1 MVQMTKLLAS
11 KSSLVGVLLLG
22 GLIFTTYN
30 IQENSAQMKKLS
42 NFESGVQT
50 CFARVNQ
57 TYTAKLI
64 GDATSTYLTQNF
76 QNLTEECFAEGIL
89 NIEESFKSE
98 LSSVAKKL
106 STLAS
111 NVHWFHEDV
120 LSPSGSHK
128 LTGDGEDLDIGS
140 RFEKIEATKDEI
152 LEASDNR
159 KTELSNALNKQKTFF
174 YVSSVLLVLL
184 MMSEYFSN
192 SKRRSLNLQRE
203 SEAESELFN
212 NGGITSVRIGEIIRS
227 ALEQNELTNCS
238 KLFTN
243 YHNHNVLDK
252 TIRGKGKVNLEAL
265 VTPIGPKAISVQS
278 KDQIEK
284 IWNDDNVG
292 LDIDSKHEVN
302 LDQINLEQQCSNVI
316 DLLSD
321 KLFSTGVKLD
331 FQINENIFVKAKQE
345 ELEQILYHLFSFAIG
360 SSLPKQNSR
369 SVNVSAHR
377 LGDVVAFDL
386 TYSGAG
392 FDEDILKQKAGL
404 SQTDKKLNVDLQI
417 CQSLVEE
424 IQAKIQYDN
433 KLDQKGEV
441 VGGRVKMIFKSAPNN
456 AKLVNLKVG
465 SKKEILA
472 SMGTGPSASI

>member
-1 MVQMTKLLAS
+1 MTKLLAS
-11 KSSLVGVLLLG
+11 KRNLIGVCLLG

-64 GDATSTYLTQNF
+64 GDSASNYLTQNF

-89 NIEESFKSE
+89 NIEESFKTE

-111 NVHWFHEDV
+111 NVHWFHEDI
-120 LSPSGSHK
+120 LSPTGAHK

-152 LEASDNR
+152 LESSESRKSDI
-159 KTELSNALNKQKTFF
+159 TNALNKQKTFF

-184 MMSEYFSN
+184 MLSEYIAN
-192 SKRRSLNLQRE
+192 SRRRSLNLLRE
-203 SEAESELFN
+203 NEAESELNN

-238 KLFTN
+238 KLFSN
-243 YHNHNVLDK
+243 YHNHNLLDK
-252 TIRGKGKVNLEAL
+252 TLRGKEKLNLESL
-265 VTPIGPKAISVQS
+265 VTPLGAKSISNQS
-278 KDQIEK
+278 KEQIEK
-284 IWNDDNVG
+284 IWNDDSIGVDVDKKPEAK
-292 LDIDSKHEVN
+292 LDH
-302 LDQINLEQQCSNVI
+302 INLEQQCSNVI

-321 KLFSTGVKLD
+321 KLFSTGVNLD
-331 FQINENIFVKAKQE
+331 FQINENIFVKAKSE
-345 ELEQILYHLFSFAIG
+345 ELEQILYHLVSYAIN
-360 SSLPKQNSR
+360 NSQAKTR
-369 SVNVSAHR
+369 ARTVGIVAHR

-392 FDEDILKQKAGL
+392 FDSELLKQKIGL
-404 SQTDKKLNVDLQI
+404 SQSDKKVSVDLEI
-417 CQSLVEE
+417 CQSLAEE
-424 IQAKIQYDN
+424 IQAKIQFDN

-441 VGGRVKMIFKSAPNN
+441 VGGRIKVIFKSAPNN
-456 AKLVNLKVG
+456 AKLVDLKVG
-465 SKKEILA
+465 SKKQILE
-472 SMGTGPSASI
+472 SMRSGPTSTI

>member
-11 KSSLVGVLLLG
+11 KRNLIGVFLLG

-64 GDATSTYLTQNF
+64 GDSTSNYLTQGF

-111 NVHWFHEDV
+111 NVHWFHEDI
-120 LSPSGSHK
+120 LSPAGSHK
-128 LTGDGEDLDIGS
+128 LTGDGEDLDIGA

-152 LEASDNR
+152 LESSESRKSDL
-159 KTELSNALNKQKTFF
+159 TNALNKQKTFF
-174 YVSSVLLVLL
+174 YVSSVLLALL
-184 MMSEYFSN
+184 MLSEYFAN
-192 SKRRSLNLQRE
+192 SRRRALNSQRE
-203 SEAESELFN
+203 NEAESELFN
-212 NGGITSVRIGEIIRS
+212 NGGITSVRIGEIIRA
-227 ALEQNELTNCS
+227 ALEQNDLISCS

-243 YHNHNVLDK
+243 YHNHNLMDK
-252 TIRGKGKVNLEAL
+252 TLRNKDKLNLEAL
-265 VTPIGPKAISVQS
+265 VTPIGAKTISKTA
-278 KDQIEK
+278 KDKIEQ
-284 IWNDDNVG
+284 IWNDDSIG
-292 LDIDSKHEVN
+292 LEVDKKTGPS
-302 LDQINLEQQCSNVI
+302 LDHINLEQQCSNVI

-321 KLFSTGVKLD
+321 KLFSSGVNLD
-331 FQINENIFVKAKQE
+331 CHISESIFVKAKQE
-345 ELEQILYHLFSFAIG
+345 ELEQILYHLFSFAIN
-360 SSLPKQNSR
+360 NSQAIQKTR
-369 SVNVSAHR
+369 AVSVVAHR

-386 TYSGAG
+386 TYSGSG
-392 FDEDILKQKAGL
+392 FDQEILKQKVGL
-404 SQTDKKLNVDLQI
+404 SQTDKKVSVDLQI
-417 CQSLVEE
+417 CQTFADE

-441 VGGRVKMIFKSAPNN
+441 VGGRVKVIFKSAPNS
-456 AKLVNLKVG
+456 AKLVGLKVG
-465 SKKEILA
+465 SKKQILD
-472 SMGTGPSASI
+472 SMRSGLSNTI